1 MTICVDQDRLCT
13 DLRADGRVRSRLRSA
28 ETVRL
33 DRYAQAELVDIVQYR
48 VEHGFDTGL
57 VADGADGAVA
67 AIADLAARDAREAI
81 SLLRHGARNVRQ
93 GHAEELTA
101 DVVHEVAGEARE
113 GIRERLLYVDRGN
126 WVRAEHCRIVEA
138 HGWQRHEVD
147 LGRCAVRDYRGQ
159 VRRLVTRQWHS
170 DAGYTW

>member
-57 VADGADGAVA
+57 VADGADGA
-67 AIADLAARDAREAI
+67 IADLAAGDAREAI

-101 DVVHEVAGEARE
+101 DVVHEAASKARE
-113 GIRERLLYVDRGN
+113 AVLESGYSTSTERIGFGLS
-126 WVRAEHCRIVEA
+126 IVA
-138 HGWQRHEVD
+138 SSRPTAGS
-147 LGRCAVRDYRGQ
+147 A
-159 VRRLVTRQWHS
+159 TRS
-170 DAGYTW
+170 TSGGARFEITGVKSADS

>member
-101 DVVHEVAGEARE
+101 DVVHEAASKARE
-113 GIRERLLYVDRGN
+113 AVLESGYSTSTEGIGFGLS
-126 WVRAEHCRIVEA
+126 IVA
-138 HGWQRHEVD
+138 SSRPTAGS
-147 LGRCAVRDYRGQ
+147 A
-159 VRRLVTRQWHS
+159 TRS
-170 DAGYTW
+170 TSGGARFEITGVKSADS